1 MIHNMTEE
9 RKKRNRYDVSLPAP
23 LTEEELMR
31 LIETVEERE
40 LLHAP
45 GHLRGNIFSHIQEG
59 KRKERQRAFF
69 SYRAKVLVG
78 MAAAL
83 AVLFLVPVDGVE
95 TPQMPQPGILGTLYE
110 EETGSVDEWERDAL
124 ETQRDID
131 RTWRRYLAG
140 QERAD
145 ARKKYFR
152 NISEKITN
160 YKTWED

>member
-9 RKKRNRYDVSLPAP
+9 RKKLNRYDVSLPAP

-59 KRKERQRAFF
+59 KRKERQRALF

-83 AVLFLVPVDGVE
+83 AVLFLMPVDGVE
-95 TPQMPQPGILGTLYE
+95 APQMPQPGILGTLYV
-110 EETGSVDEWERDAL
+110 EETESVDEWERDVL

-145 ARKKYFR
+145 ARRKYFR

>member
-1 MIHNMTEE
+1 MIHNMTDE
-9 RKKRNRYDVSLPAP
+9 RKKLNRCDVSLPAP

-59 KRKERQRAFF
+59 KRKERQRALF

-110 EETGSVDEWERDAL
+110 EETESVDEWERDAL
-124 ETQRDID
+124 ERQRDIE
-131 RTWRRYLAG
+131 RTWRRYQAG

-145 ARKKYFR
+145 ARRKYFR

>member
-9 RKKRNRYDVSLPAP
+9 RKKLNRYDVPLPAP

-59 KRKERQRAFF
+59 KRKERQRALF

-83 AVLFLVPVDGVE
+83 AVLFFVPVDGVE

-110 EETGSVDEWERDAL
+110 EETESMDEWERDAL

-160 YKTWED
+160 YRTWED

>member
-9 RKKRNRYDVSLPAP
+9 RKKLNRYDVSLPAP
-23 LTEEELMR
+23 LTEEELAR
-31 LIETVEERE
+31 LIETVERHE

-45 GHLRGNIFSHIQEG
+45 GHLKGNVFSHIQEG
-59 KRKERQRAFF
+59 KRRERQRALF

-95 TPQMPQPGILGTLYE
+95 TPQMPQSGILETLYE
-110 EETGSVDEWERDAL
+110 EETESLDEWERDVL
-124 ETQRDID
+124 ETQRDIE
-131 RTWRRYLAG
+131 RTWRRYQAG
-140 QERAD
+140 QERVN

-152 NISEKITN
+152 NLSEKITN

>member
-9 RKKRNRYDVSLPAP
+9 RKKLNRYDVPLPAP

-59 KRKERQRAFF
+59 KRKERQRALF

-83 AVLFLVPVDGVE
+83 AVLILVPADRTG
-95 TPQMPQPGILGTLYE
+95 TAGAPQTSMFGWLYGE
-110 EETGSVDEWERDAL
+110 AEETDDWEQELLERQREIAATWERY
-124 ETQRDID
+124 QK
-131 RTWRRYLAG
+131 G
-140 QERAD
+140 QERAN
-145 ARKKYFR
+145 ARKQYIESITSKLTDY
-152 NISEKITN
+152 EK
-160 YKTWED
+160 WED

>member
-9 RKKRNRYDVSLPAP
+9 RKKLNRYDVSLPAP

-31 LIETVEERE
+31 LMETVEERE

-45 GHLRGNIFSHIQEG
+45 GHLKGNIFSHIQEG
-59 KRKERQRAFF
+59 KRKERQRALF

-83 AVLFLVPVDGVE
+83 AVLFLMPVDGVE
-95 TPQMPQPGILGTLYE
+95 APQMPQPGILGTLYE
-110 EETGSVDEWERDAL
+110 EETESVDEWERDAL
-124 ETQRDID
+124 ETQRDIE

-145 ARKKYFR
+145 ARRKYFR

>member
-9 RKKRNRYDVSLPAP
+9 RKKLNRYDVPLPAP

-59 KRKERQRAFF
+59 KRKERQRALF

-110 EETGSVDEWERDAL
+110 EETESVDEWERDAL
-124 ETQRDID
+124 ETQRDIE

-145 ARKKYFR
+145 ARRKYFR

>member
-9 RKKRNRYDVSLPAP
+9 RKKQNRYDASLPAP

-45 GHLRGNIFSHIQEG
+45 GHLRENIFSHIQEG
-59 KRKERQRAFF
+59 KRKERQRALF

-95 TPQMPQPGILGTLYE
+95 TPQMPQSGILGTPYE
-110 EETGSVDEWERDAL
+110 GETESVDEWERDAL
-124 ETQRDID
+124 ERQRDIE

-145 ARKKYFR
+145 ARRKYFR
-152 NISEKITN
+152 NISEKIIN